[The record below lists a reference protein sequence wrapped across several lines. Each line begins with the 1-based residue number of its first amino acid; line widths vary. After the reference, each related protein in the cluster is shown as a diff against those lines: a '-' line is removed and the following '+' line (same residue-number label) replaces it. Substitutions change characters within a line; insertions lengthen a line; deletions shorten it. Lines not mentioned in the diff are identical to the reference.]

1 MSIAFPQYS
10 SDFGSSTCPDY
21 ACRPTRDNLP
31 NGLPN
36 GFTPILFAA
45 HHVANLKRFK
55 HVEISCVR
63 PGPPDRMP
71 DRSQGLVELV
81 KIFQPSLQLLV
92 MHLTKAH
99 CLDGK
104 WDPEWNPI
112 VFSDSKKPPIPGKF
126 FFFGMNYSQL
136 NCIVYAFFPRYK
148 VNYEG
153 RLEWG
158 FCAYEAYTPQPT
170 EGVSPQ
176 TRAYLVNTFL
186 RIQRHTAELV
196 NIFKEYSLSL

>member
-1 MSIAFPQYS
+1 MTIAFPQYS

-45 HHVANLKRFK
+45 HHVANLIRFE
-55 HVEISCVR
+55 HAEIPCVR

-104 WDPEWNPI
+104 WDPEWNVSGWIRIHCNRFIDSISNHSRLSPTRKNLQFQGNSS
-112 VFSDSKKPPIPGKF
+112 FS
-126 FFFGMNYSQL
+126 
-136 NCIVYAFFPRYK
+136 
-148 VNYEG
+148 E
-153 RLEWG
+153 
-158 FCAYEAYTPQPT
+158 
-170 EGVSPQ
+170 
-176 TRAYLVNTFL
+176 
-186 RIQRHTAELV
+186 
-196 NIFKEYSLSL
+196 